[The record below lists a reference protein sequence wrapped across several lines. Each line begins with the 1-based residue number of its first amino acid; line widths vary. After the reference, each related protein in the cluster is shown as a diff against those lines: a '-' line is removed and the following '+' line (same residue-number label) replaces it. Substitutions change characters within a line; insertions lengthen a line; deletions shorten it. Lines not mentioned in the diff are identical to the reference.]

1 MFSGLRLYALA
12 GGIGVLLVLVIL
24 LQAAW
29 RDAEKAK
36 ARAEAAEAR
45 EVVAV
50 AQGSLNQTAAD
61 AVQAAQTREVSI
73 TVQAERFA
81 DAVAAAPG
89 GDAPVPAGLL
99 DSWRAGVQSFREPA
113 Q

>member
-1 MFSGLRLYALA
+1 MIGLRTYALA
-12 GGIGVLLVLVIL
+12 GGVGVLLVLVIL

-45 EVVAV
+45 EIVAV
-50 AQGSLNQTAAD
+50 AQGSLNQTAGE
-61 AVQAAQTREVSI
+61 AVAHAQTREVQI
-73 TVQAERFA
+73 IREVEVRAA
-81 DAVAAAPG
+81 NVAASPG
-89 GDAPVPAGLL
+89 GDASVPGPVL
-99 DSWRAGVQSFREPA
+99 DSWADSIRALREPA

>member
-1 MFSGLRLYALA
+1 MIGLRLYALA

-36 ARAEAAEAR
+36 ARADAAEAR

-50 AQGSLNQTAAD
+50 AQGDLNQSAGE
-61 AVQAAQTREVSI
+61 AVAHAQTRELSI
-73 TVQAERFA
+73 TLNAERQA
-81 DAVAAAPG
+81 DAVLAAPG
-89 GDAPVPAGLL
+89 GDVPLSAGVL
-99 DSWRAGVQSFREPA
+99 DSWSASIRALREST